1 MDLGA
6 NKTPAKIIKEDPFG
20 GTYLRDIYSSVNG
33 KWFRK
38 SWKKIWWAKQYW
50 SEVLLL
56 KLLWY

>member
-1 MDLGA
+1 MDFGA

-38 SWKKIWWAKQYW
+38 SWKKISWAKQYW

>member
-33 KWFRK
+33 K
-38 SWKKIWWAKQYW
+38 
-50 SEVLLL
+50 
-56 KLLWY
+56 